1 MSRVA
6 PFALALLAAACAASG
21 PYATAPLAS
30 ARVAADADTYAL
42 HRVGLVPVLG
52 RGLDPDYAG
61 VLHESLA
68 AELADAAPFET
79 VSLGPADLEEVPPS
93 EPHRRGAYPARTI
106 LEAARRFRLDG
117 VLIVTVSDVQMFRPL
132 RLGLRADLIAAE
144 TGAVVWSASVALDAQ
159 TERTREGLEA
169 FYAADEGERWELSL
183 LSPRRFARFAAHE
196 LARALE
202 TLPRS

>member
-1 MSRVA
+1 MSRVPLCA
-6 PFALALLAAACAASG
+6 IVLLAAACAASG
-21 PYATAPLAS
+21 PRSTAPLAS

-52 RGLDPDYAG
+52 RDLEPDFAV

-68 AELADAAPFET
+68 AALGEEAPFET
-79 VSLGPADLEEVPPS
+79 VALGPADLEEVPPS
-93 EPHRRGAYPARTI
+93 EPHRRGRYPAATI
-106 LEAARRFRLDG
+106 LETARRFRLDG
-117 VLIVTVSDVQMFRPL
+117 VLVVTASDVQMFRPL

-144 TGAVVWSASVALDAQ
+144 TGAVVWSANVSLDARS
-159 TERTREGLEA
+159 ERTREGLEA
-169 FYAADEGERWELSL
+169 FYGGSEGERWELSL

-202 TLPRS
+202 ALPGR